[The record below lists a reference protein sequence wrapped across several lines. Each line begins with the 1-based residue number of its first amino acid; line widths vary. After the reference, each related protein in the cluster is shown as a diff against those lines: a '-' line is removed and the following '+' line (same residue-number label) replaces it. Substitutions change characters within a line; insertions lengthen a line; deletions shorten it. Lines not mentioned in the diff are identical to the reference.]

1 MASTVI
7 AGKPSNT
14 VGEKDAVLILRGSSV
29 KVQWGNKFIDIVKNG
44 KINAE
49 YDKVLRSVDSV
60 ESIKQDGVYLIDDQI
75 WVSINGTKIQL
86 AGTDSKVYVSFAE
99 KQEIESEKQRTAL
112 KNIGFY
118 YDTLEEAQSKGIQSG
133 IIYVLGDN
141 KLYTIVDGQFS
152 EYFVQKPII
161 EEEKVEDALQ
171 KMLYIE
177 EYSLWVDG
185 DEYLRCD
192 NNQINVIKQLIT
204 ENGIYSLGASQNS
217 GYRLYIENGKSILE
231 IDEVIERNPKYL
243 NVNLPYT
250 LYTKHNN
257 VVKEAS
263 IIDDIIVCELQDEN
277 KYKKDEY
284 IYIYTYCLFE
294 SIINNNII
302 TINLSMPLDQ
312 DIIIKINGVDVI
324 IPKNT
329 RVFNY
334 SVNTVEYDIS
344 YPKVQKVLRE
354 YKILKSEKQQITI
367 EVPSEEREMF
377 LQNCTYLYS
386 SRYSYIEIQ
395 DNDLKLLDR
404 SKEVLNKET
413 NKKEPDN
420 TIHSKIGNVK
430 EKEIKE
436 LQVSEEIETEDYIRP
451 DVGIYSD
458 NFMGLNPLLF
468 NTEFKVAGKK
478 DKKTEHHKYP
488 KYSEDIKLPE
498 DKLLVDKKFN
508 YIVPDMEWVKRMLDF
523 FFPIGTII
531 MYNGQS
537 EIPPGWKICDGSNGT
552 PNLVDKFVKGGTVV
566 QQNDPDGVVQENG
579 WYKYQIQENNLPYHT
594 HPQQAHVHSIPTM
607 QGQTNDSGS
616 LSMSLNW
623 SDYLWELSS
632 SSISV
637 VTSVS
642 GEGVSSSEG
651 SALSSVSANTQGGTT
666 SGGNHS
672 HNVTINGSQTGEATS
687 YDDNKEWPNDKIT
700 IEPPSFSLIFIMKT
714 ETFVDY
720 VNND

>member
-29 KVQWGNKFIDIVKNG
+29 KVQWGNKFIDVVKNG

-49 YDKVLRSVDSV
+49 YDKVLKSVDSV

-99 KQEIESEKQRTAL
+99 RQEVESEKQEIAL

-118 YDTLEEAQSKGIQSG
+118 YNTLEEAQSKGIQSG

-152 EYFVQKPII
+152 EYFVQQPII

-171 KMLYIE
+171 EMLYIE

-192 NNQINVIKQLIT
+192 NNQVNIIKQLIT

-231 IDEVIERNPKYL
+231 VDEVIERNPKYI
-243 NVNLPYT
+243 NINLPYT

-263 IIDDIIVCELQDEN
+263 IINDTIVCELQDEN

-294 SIINNNII
+294 SVINNNII
-302 TINLSMPLDQ
+302 TINLSIPLDQ
-312 DIIIKINGVDVI
+312 DIIVKINSVDVT

-334 SVNTVEYDIS
+334 SINAREYDIL

-354 YKILKSEKQQITI
+354 YKILESEKQQITI
-367 EVPSEEREMF
+367 EVPPEEREMF

-451 DVGIYSD
+451 NVGIYSD

-468 NTEFKVAGKK
+468 NAEFKVAGKR

-488 KYSEDIKLPE
+488 KYSEDLELPE
-498 DKLLVDKKFN
+498 DKLLVDKRFN
-508 YIVPDMEWVKRMLDF
+508 YSVPDIEWIKKMMDLWI
-523 FFPIGTII
+523 PLGTII

-537 EIPPGWKICDGSNGT
+537 DIPPGWAICDGSNGT
-552 PNLVDKFVKGGTVV
+552 PNLIDRFIKGGTSI
-566 QQNDPDGVVQENG
+566 QYKDPDGIIVENG
-579 WYKYQIQENNLPYHT
+579 VNKFKIEEKHLPYHK
-594 HPQQAHVHSIPTM
+594 HPHKHLVNGGTYSGSFSDSSATSGSGGSAQSGTGASIP
-607 QGQTNDSGS
+607 
-616 LSMSLNW
+616 
-623 SDYLWELSS
+623 
-632 SSISV
+632 SV
-637 VTSVS
+637 V
-642 GEGVSSSEG
+642 G
-651 SALSSVSANTQGGTT
+651 
-666 SGGNHS
+666 
-672 HNVTINGSQTGEATS
+672 TS
-687 YDDNKEWPNDKIT
+687 YDDSISITIPDKETSLEIEQSKNWPNELIT
-700 IEPPSFSLIFIMKT
+700 IEPKSCKLIFIMKVKNFSEIST
-714 ETFVDY
+714 ID
-720 VNND
+720 

>member
-29 KVQWGNKFIDIVKNG
+29 KVQWGNKFIDVVKNG
-44 KINAE
+44 KINVE
-49 YDKVLRSVDSV
+49 YDKVLKSADSV

-99 KQEIESEKQRTAL
+99 KQEIESEKQGTAL

-152 EYFVQKPII
+152 EYFVQQPII

-185 DEYLRCD
+185 DEYLRCN

-231 IDEVIERNPKYL
+231 VDEVIERNPKYL

-263 IIDDIIVCELQDEN
+263 IIDDTIVCELQDEN

-294 SIINNNII
+294 SVINNNII
-302 TINLSMPLDQ
+302 TINLSIPLDQ
-312 DIIIKINGVDVI
+312 DIIVKINSVDVI

-334 SVNTVEYDIS
+334 SINAKEYDIS

-354 YKILKSEKQQITI
+354 YKILESEKQQITI

-386 SRYSYIEIQ
+386 SRYPYIEIQ

-468 NTEFKVAGKK
+468 NAEFRVAGKR

-488 KYSEDIKLPE
+488 KYSENIKLPE

-508 YIVPDMEWVKRMLDF
+508 YSVPDIEWIKKMMDLWI
-523 FFPIGTII
+523 PLGTII
-531 MYNGQS
+531 MYDGQS
-537 EIPPGWKICDGSNGT
+537 DIPPGWAICDGSNGT
-552 PNLVDKFVKGGTVV
+552 PDLIDRFIKGGTSIEYK
-566 QQNDPDGVVQENG
+566 DPDGVIVENG
-579 WYKYQIQENNLPYHT
+579 VNKFKIEEKHLPYHT
-594 HPQQAHVHSIPTM
+594 HPHTHIAYGGTYSDSFYDNSAT
-607 QGQTNDSGS
+607 SGS
-616 LSMSLNW
+616 GGSVQSGTGA
-623 SDYLWELSS
+623 STS
-632 SSISV
+632 SV
-637 VTSVS
+637 VSSGSYDSVS
-642 GEGVSSSEG
+642 ITIPDKE
-651 SALSSVSANTQGGTT
+651 T
-666 SGGNHS
+666 SLETEQSKN
-672 HNVTINGSQTGEATS
+672 
-687 YDDNKEWPNDKIT
+687 WPNEPIT
-700 IEPPSFSLIFIMKT
+700 VEPRSCKLIFIMKIKNFS
-714 ETFVDY
+714 EFSI
-720 VNND
+720 NE